1 MEPNVTSSRKFY
13 IDNIRSV
20 TVVIVIIYHV
30 IYLFNSVG
38 VPKTIGIDG
47 IPVFDIFCYPVYPWF
62 MTIMFLLAGM
72 SAKYALQKRN
82 GKYFIKERV
91 QKLLIPL
98 IGGMFLL
105 AWINGWVT
113 NQYVD
118 IFEGNNVPVIVKYFI
133 YCLMIGPLWFN
144 LELFI
149 VSLVLLVFRKID
161 KRERLWVTAGKINI
175 PGLFLLV
182 IPFWGSSF
190 LLNTP
195 LVTTFRNG
203 IYLFSFLAGYYVFSH
218 EKTIQALVRIR
229 FITLI
234 IAIILGIIETYC
246 FYGKNFTA
254 DDCLQHPLTNV
265 YSWIMML
272 AILGFSKKHFDITN
286 IFLQYVRSRSFYWYL
301 CHYPIMAFS
310 AYFLTSYFKF
320 PMFYNYIL
328 LLIVG
333 FGLTLLFCET
343 IKIIPILRY
352 LLFGIKNINSKLGGR
367 GHCA

>member
-1 MEPNVTSSRKFY
+1 MENKIDNSRKFF

-20 TVVIVIIYHV
+20 TVIIVVIYHV

-47 IPVFDIFCYPVYPWF
+47 IPAFDLFCYPVYPWF

-72 SAKYALQKRN
+72 SARYALQKRN
-82 GKYFIKERV
+82 EKYFIKGRI

-98 IGGMFLL
+98 VGGMFLL
-105 AWINGWVT
+105 AWVNGWVT

-118 IFEGNNVPVIVKYFI
+118 IFEGNNVPAIVKYFI

-149 VSLVLLVFRKID
+149 ASLVLLLFRKVD
-161 KRERLWVTAGKINI
+161 KRERFLEITGKINI
-175 PGLFLLV
+175 IGLFLLV

-190 LLNTP
+190 LFNVP
-195 LVTTFRNG
+195 LITTFRNG
-203 IYLFSFLAGYYVFSH
+203 IYLFTFLVGYYVFSN
-218 EKTIQALVRIR
+218 EKIIQALVRMK
-229 FITLI
+229 FITLV
-234 IAIILGIIETYC
+234 IAIILGIIETYY
-246 FYGKNFTA
+246 FYGKNFTN

-265 YSWIMML
+265 YAWIMMM
-272 AILGFSKKHFDITN
+272 AILGFSKKYFDITN
-286 IFLQYVRSRSFYWYL
+286 YFLHYIRSRSFYWYL

-310 AYFLTSYFKF
+310 AYFLTSHFKL
-320 PMFYNYIL
+320 PMIYNYIL
-328 LLIVG
+328 VLIIG
-333 FGLTLLFCET
+333 FGLTILFCEI

-352 LLFGIKNINSKLGGR
+352 LLFGIKNKNK
-367 GHCA
+367 